1 MSWTKAVWLEDN
13 EEVEGVVPTV
23 WVDETENMLWWPK
36 KMLHFV
42 RSYKKQ
48 EVPESDWKVFKL
60 IKLKLS
66 DGKFTLYYFISK
78 SAWFFTFD
86 YVVL

>member
-23 WVDETENMLWWPK
+23 WVDERKNMLWWPK
-36 KMLHFV
+36 KRLHVV

-48 EVPESDWKVFKL
+48 EVPQSDWKVFKL
-60 IKLKLS
+60 IKVKLS
-66 DGKFTLYYFISK
+66 DGTFIWYYFISK
-78 SAWFFTFD
+78 RTRFSHWII
-86 YVVL
+86 